1 MKKYDILLKQEARE
15 SLFNGI
21 NKLAEAVKSTLGPGG
36 RVVVIKAENEKVY
49 TTKDGVTVAKSILL
63 RDVIEQMGAMMIREA
78 AQKTGERAGDG
89 TSTST
94 VLAQAF
100 ITEAFALIK
109 KGHSP
114 VDICNAWDAI
124 LTFSLN
130 DLRHYIIENIELQ
143 TLINIG
149 IIATNGDKELGKL
162 VAETVNSLGKRGV
175 TAIEDSPTQYTYAEK
190 VHGLQVDSGYLSP
203 YFINAPKIKSIV
215 YAKGKIL
222 LIDGI
227 LRNLGDIQSILDV
240 LYKSNTPL
248 IIMANEIDPRIVTLF
263 IANCL
268 KNGWQGALIK
278 TPLPKHTFTDT
289 LEDIA
294 TVCNAEVI
302 KSNDGK
308 IDRISVGQLGNFD
321 KIEINEIR
329 TTIISSRDNNER
341 VNTTAKLLEDSLQ
354 DTLTSNER
362 EYIDTRLNRLLGGVA
377 VINVG
382 GYTML
387 EVRERK
393 DRVDDAVRACKA
405 AMESGIVPGGGTVL
419 ANIGDKAEK
428 LNYKYSKEFGRAL
441 KSPLLSI
448 WANAGIKRKFIPFD
462 LRTFGID
469 ALTNQEVNLIDKGI
483 IDPALVVQEAL
494 KNALS
499 VAKQIIL
506 TEAVLYQ
513 DHQKKVPDFAAL
525 RANSP
530 QSV

>member
-1 MKKYDILLKQEARE
+1 MKRYDILLKTDARQ

-49 TTKDGVTVAKSILL
+49 TTKDGVTVAKNVVL

-89 TSTST
+89 TTTST

-100 ITEAFALIK
+100 IKEAFALVN

-114 VDICNAWDAI
+114 VEICNAWDI
-124 LTFSLN
+124 LLNFSN
-130 DLRHYIIENIELQ
+130 IDLKQYIIENIELQ

-149 IIATNGDKELGKL
+149 TIATNGDKELGKL

-215 YAKGKIL
+215 FAKGKIL

-227 LRNLGDIQSILDV
+227 LRNLVDIQHILDS

-278 TPLPKHTFTDT
+278 TPLPKHTYTDT

-294 TVCNAEVI
+294 TVCNGEVV
-302 KSNDGK
+302 KSNEGK
-308 IDRISVGQLGNFD
+308 IDKINMSQLGVFD

-341 VNTTAKLLEDSLQ
+341 VNNTAKVLEASLE

-419 ANIGDKAEK
+419 ANIGHKIEK
-428 LNYKYSKEFGRAL
+428 TNYKYGKEFGRAL
-441 KSPLLSI
+441 KSPLMSI

-462 LRTFGID
+462 IKTFGID
-469 ALTNQEVNLIDKGI
+469 ALNNQEVNLIDKGI

-513 DHQKKVPDFAAL
+513 DHQKKVPDFGAL
-525 RANSP
+525 RANNP

>member
-1 MKKYDILLKQEARE
+1 MKRYDILLKTDARQ

-49 TTKDGVTVAKSILL
+49 TTKDGVTVAKNVVL

-89 TSTST
+89 TTTST

-100 ITEAFALIK
+100 IKEAFALVN

-114 VDICNAWDAI
+114 VEICNAWDI
-124 LTFSLN
+124 LLNFSN
-130 DLRHYIIENIELQ
+130 IDLKQYIIENIELQ

-149 IIATNGDKELGKL
+149 TIATNGDKDLGKL

-215 YAKGKIL
+215 FAKGKIL

-227 LRNLGDIQSILDV
+227 LRNLVDIQHILDS

-278 TPLPKHTFTDT
+278 TPLPKHTYTDT

-294 TVCNAEVI
+294 TVCNGEIV
-302 KSNDGK
+302 KSNEGK
-308 IDRISVGQLGNFD
+308 ID
-321 KIEINEIR
+321 KINIR
-329 TTIISSRDNNER
+329 
-341 VNTTAKLLEDSLQ
+341 
-354 DTLTSNER
+354 
-362 EYIDTRLNRLLGGVA
+362 
-377 VINVG
+377 
-382 GYTML
+382 
-387 EVRERK
+387 
-393 DRVDDAVRACKA
+393 
-405 AMESGIVPGGGTVL
+405 
-419 ANIGDKAEK
+419 
-428 LNYKYSKEFGRAL
+428 
-441 KSPLLSI
+441 
-448 WANAGIKRKFIPFD
+448 
-462 LRTFGID
+462 
-469 ALTNQEVNLIDKGI
+469 
-483 IDPALVVQEAL
+483 
-494 KNALS
+494 
-499 VAKQIIL
+499 
-506 TEAVLYQ
+506 
-513 DHQKKVPDFAAL
+513 
-525 RANSP
+525 
-530 QSV
+530 